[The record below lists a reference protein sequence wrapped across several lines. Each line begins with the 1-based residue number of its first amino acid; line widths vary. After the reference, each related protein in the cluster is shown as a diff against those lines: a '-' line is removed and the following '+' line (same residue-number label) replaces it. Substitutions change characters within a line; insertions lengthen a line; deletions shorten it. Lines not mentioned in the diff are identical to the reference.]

1 MASAKNYTNADVV
14 EVFLKDYG
22 RYSGYCAK
30 MKDGKDV
37 RLRRVTSVI
46 NLLDKPALLQWAA
59 NEAANHVAELWNPD
73 QEYSKAQIDAIIQ
86 DARYA
91 HRNKKDEAA
100 GWGTHA
106 HAIIEKFLKEGYWPE
121 DHEWESIPFEVANSL
136 ALFSEWWTAA
146 GLEVVEVEKYVFDL
160 AFHYGGTADLI
171 ARDKTGALWLI
182 DWKTGKGIYGSMI
195 IQLAAYYNA
204 LSKAGHKMAGAK
216 IVQIGKYDGAPQ
228 FFEPTLDRLREAWK
242 TFASLS
248 IMYDF
253 VKKND
258 DELYKITKA
267 HKDETERR
275 LAQERSDR
283 ELTAATESM
292 GGAA

>member
-1 MASAKNYTNADVV
+1 MAKAHDYTNADVV

-30 MKDGKDV
+30 MTDGKEV

-59 NEAANHVAELWNPD
+59 NEACDHVSQIWTPE
-73 QEYSKAQIDAIIQ
+73 QTYTQAQIEAILG

-91 HRNKKDEAA
+91 HRNKKEEAA

-106 HAIIEKFLKEGYWPE
+106 HAIIERFLKEGYWPE
-121 DHEWESIPFEVANSL
+121 DHEWEDIPFEVANSL
-136 ALFSEWWTAA
+136 SLFADWWTAA
-146 GLEVVEVEKYVFDL
+146 GLEVLEVEKYVFDL
-160 AFHYGGTADLI
+160 AFHYGGTVDLL
-171 ARDKTGALWLI
+171 ARDTTGALWLI

-204 LSKAGHKMAGAK
+204 LCKAGHKMAGAK
-216 IVQIGKYDGAPQ
+216 IVQIGKFDAAPQ
-228 FFEPTLDRLREAWK
+228 FYEPPLEELRSAWK

-248 IMYDF
+248 QMYDF
-253 VKKND
+253 VKAND
-258 DELYKITKA
+258 AKLYKITKA
-267 HKDETERR
+267 HKEETERR
-275 LAQERSDR
+275 LAQEKSDR
-283 ELTAATESM
+283 QALAATALV
-292 GGAA
+292 GGAV